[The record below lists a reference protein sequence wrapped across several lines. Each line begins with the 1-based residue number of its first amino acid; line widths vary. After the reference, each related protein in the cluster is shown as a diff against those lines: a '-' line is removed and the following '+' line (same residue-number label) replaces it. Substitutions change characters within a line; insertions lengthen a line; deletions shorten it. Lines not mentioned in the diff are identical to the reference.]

1 MTTKKTSLLPGYSS
15 SIIDINGKKRYNSK
29 IDVICGIDPY
39 EIPENEWQDNIDLW
53 PAVTHIHVGM
63 YLLLTPS
70 VYSNEDLLNYKS
82 MESYINFLS
91 GWVRKIYVKEFGSKR
106 LLKAGILHVN
116 FDQFCELPEA

>member
-15 SIIDINGKKRYNSK
+15 SIIYINGKKRYNSK

-53 PAVTHIHVGM
+53 PCRTHIHVGM

-70 VYSNEDLLNYKS
+70 VYSNEDLLNYIFFNATQLWLS
-82 MESYINFLS
+82 FSESRYLYSYTTQTN
-91 GWVRKIYVKEFGSKR
+91 
-106 LLKAGILHVN
+106 
-116 FDQFCELPEA
+116 